1 MPSIIAEV
9 AGATLLPSAK
19 NADRWTCHMY
29 AWPYCTVSID
39 TQCICIYNYIDIDTT
54 YVVYDSVFDSL
65 PYYMIWNIYIYMSY
79 TVCVYYIYTDID
91 FHGET
96 TIWLGLSRG
105 PTRWINALLAPSA
118 IMTKLT
124 GQDSLQYKTYQWN
137 MNKTHTTD
145 SRRNLSG
152 QQKQKNIYPLVI

>member
-1 MPSIIAEV
+1 MQTPM
-9 AGATLLPSAK
+9 K
-19 NADRWTCHMY
+19 NAIDHRRGRWC
-29 AWPYCTVSID
+29 D
-39 TQCICIYNYIDIDTT
+39 TPSFSQECWQVDLWYVRVTILHCIYNYINIDTT

-65 PYYMIWNIYIYMSY
+65 PYYMIWNIYIYVIYS
-79 TVCVYYIYTDID
+79 VYIYIYTDID

-96 TIWLGLSRG
+96 TIWLGLSRR

-118 IMTKLT
+118 IMTKVT
-124 GQDSLQYKTYQWN
+124 GQHSLQYKTYQWN

-152 QQKQKNIYPLVI
+152 QQKQNNIYPLVI